1 MKTIIDLKIK
11 ESAVVKKIIAK
22 GELRERLI
30 SFGIAKNSAITLK
43 NCNTNCE
50 NIEIEVDNVLIALR
64 KVEAKQ
70 IEIQ

>member
-1 MKTIIDLKIK
+1 MKTILDLKLK
-11 ESAVVKKIIAK
+11 ESGIIKKIVAK

-30 SFGIAKNSAITLK
+30 SFGISKGSEITIK

-50 NIEIEVDNVLIALR
+50 SIEIEVNGVLIALR

-70 IEIQ
+70 IEIL